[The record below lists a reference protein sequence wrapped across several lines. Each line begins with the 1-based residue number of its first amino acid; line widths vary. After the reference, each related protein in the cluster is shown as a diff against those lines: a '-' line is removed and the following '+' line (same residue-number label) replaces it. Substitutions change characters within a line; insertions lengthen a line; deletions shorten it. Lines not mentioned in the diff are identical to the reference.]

1 MKDQP
6 SRSAQNAEALHL
18 QGFNCS
24 QAVFST
30 LAEPLGFDRSLALK
44 IASPF
49 GGGIG
54 RTGET
59 CGAVSGA
66 LMALGLHSG
75 YSEPDPQAKDRVYA
89 LTREFLRRFQER
101 YGAVAC
107 KTLIGVDLSTPE
119 GLQKAREQDVFKTKC
134 SQFIA
139 GAVEIAEQM
148 LIE

>member
-6 SRSAQNAEALHL
+6 ARLSQTAETLHL

-66 LMALGLHSG
+66 LMALGLQSG
-75 YSEPDPQAKDRVYA
+75 YSEPDPQAKERVYA
-89 LTREFLRRFQER
+89 L
-101 YGAVAC
+101 
-107 KTLIGVDLSTPE
+107 
-119 GLQKAREQDVFKTKC
+119 AREYMHRFRNGMDRWPVRP
-134 SQFIA
+134 
-139 GAVEIAEQM
+139 
-148 LIE
+148 